1 MIPYLE
7 IPSLPIHGSLAIHPF
22 GVLVAIGIFLGA
34 YCVRLRAKQI
44 GLDEVAAGS
53 ISTWVVLIGF
63 IVAHLF
69 DVVAYQ
75 PAEFGERWSAMFE
88 GDTAHNVFEFLK
100 FLVLPTRGISSF
112 GGFLGAL
119 IGLLWWTHRY
129 RQPIFPFADALLFGL
144 APGWTFGRL
153 GCFSAHDH
161 PGRHTDFFLAVRY
174 PDGPRFDLGLYEAL
188 FAGALTGLFFL
199 LYRRPRR
206 VGTYAALSC
215 TLYAP
220 VRFGLDFL
228 RVTDLA
234 GADPR
239 YFGLTPA
246 QYGAIA
252 LFLTG
257 LVLAWRAI
265 HQGTEVPQPPPFPS
279 STGESPGAAPSSA
292 PSSEPAPSRSRKRQ
306 KQSVRG

>member
-7 IPSLPIHGSLAIHPF
+7 IPSLPIYGSLAIHPF

-34 YCVRLRAKQI
+34 YCVRLRGKQI

-63 IVAHLF
+63 IVAHFF
-69 DVVAYQ
+69 DIVAYQ
-75 PAEFGERWSAMFE
+75 PAEFGERWRAMFE
-88 GDTAHNVFEFLK
+88 GDTAHNVAEFLK
-100 FLVLPTRGISSF
+100 FLLSPTRGISSF

-129 RQPIFPFADALLFGL
+129 RQPIFPYSDALLFGL
-144 APGWTFGRL
+144 APGWTFGRM
-153 GCFSAHDH
+153 GCFTAHDH

-174 PDGPRFDLGLYEAL
+174 PDGPRFDLGLYEAI
-188 FAGALTGLFFL
+188 FAGALTGLFFI
-199 LYRRPRR
+199 LYRRPQR
-206 VGTYAALSC
+206 VGIYAALSC

-220 VRFGLDFL
+220 VRFGMDFL

-252 LFLTG
+252 LFVTG
-257 LVLAWRAI
+257 LVIAWRAA
-265 HQGTEVPQPPPFPS
+265 HMGTSVPPPPEFMPS
-279 STGESPGAAPSSA
+279 SGEPSRSAAEP
-292 PSSEPAPSRSRKRQ
+292 EPAASRSRKRQ
-306 KQSVRG
+306 KQSARG

>member
-7 IPSLPIHGSLAIHPF
+7 IPSLPIYGSLAIHPF

-63 IVAHLF
+63 VVAHLF

-75 PAEFGERWSAMFE
+75 PTEFGERWSAMFE
-88 GDTAHNVFEFLK
+88 GDTAHNIKEFLI
-100 FLVLPTRGISSF
+100 FLLLPTRGISSF

-174 PDGPRFDLGLYEAL
+174 PDGPRFDLGLYEAI
-188 FAGALTGLFFL
+188 FAGALTALFFI
-199 LYRRPRR
+199 LYRKPQK

-215 TLYAP
+215 ILYAP

-252 LFLTG
+252 LFVTG
-257 LVLAWRAI
+257 LVLAWKAA
-265 HQGTEVPQPPPFPS
+265 HMGTEVTNPPEFMP
-279 STGESPGAAPSSA
+279 SPGASSGPA
-292 PSSEPAPSRSRKRQ
+292 AASEPAPRSRKRQ
-306 KQSVRG
+306 KQSARG